1 MATVSPPVATMSD
14 FAKTIYEQKYAF
26 KDEEGNI
33 LEGWEDTAYRVA
45 LNVLGSL
52 GYDETSPEFE
62 KVFSYI
68 RDRKFMPGGRYL
80 YASGRPFH
88 QVNNCLLMRAEDSR
102 EGWAD
107 LAQKAM
113 MALMTGAGIG
123 VDYSD
128 LREEGAII
136 RKTGGESSGPLSLM
150 HIINEIGRN
159 VMQGGSRRSAI
170 FASLRWSHP
179 DVFKF
184 IHLKDWSE
192 EVRAM
197 KEKDFNYPAP
207 MDMTN
212 ISVTLDKDFF
222 DAFEDESN
230 PMYHHAHRVYRTTVD
245 RMVRTAEPGFSVDY
259 ENARESL
266 RNAPIAGNT
275 YVLTR
280 NGYKRVIKI
289 VNQPQSIWTG
299 VRWADDVVFSKT
311 QENAPIV
318 NVHFTGGREI
328 RCEPTHEFLVERYV
342 GAGKRK
348 RLEKIEK
355 IPAGSLVEGDILHVS
370 LPELEVLY
378 PLNKEMYTLGYTYG
392 DGSFTKAGGAE
403 ISLCSKES
411 KMLVSNIVG
420 YNSKIDEDSRGYTR
434 IYFGASEKWKNRS
447 KQVVPVELYSESLP
461 NLASFIAGLFD
472 ADGNFDKTQKRVR
485 LSNNNPEFL
494 RGIARILE
502 DLGIL
507 ASVSKNG
514 VSTFGNKQTYQ
525 LSVMGEYIEE
535 FSRIIPTK
543 RIKIEL
549 EDWKPY
555 RRSHLKVEKVSSDG
569 FEDVYCADVKYPEH
583 SFMAEG
589 VIISNCTEITSEDDS
604 DVCNLGSINLARV
617 ESIEELRD
625 IVEYA
630 TLFLIAGTVYSHV
643 PYERVAE
650 TREKNRRL
658 GLGLMGIH
666 EWLLKRGFKYGPNDE
681 LASWLDEY
689 ACSGQYAAKY
699 AQIHGLSTPI
709 KTRAIAP
716 TGTIGIIGETTTGI
730 EPIFC
735 VAYKR
740 RYLANGRNWKY
751 QYVVDPTAQRLVDE
765 GVNPNDIE
773 DAYSLSYDVERRVA
787 FQAWIQ
793 QWVDHGISSTINLPY
808 PIEDE
813 DEKLEFGNMLY
824 GYLPKLRGTTV
835 YPDGARGGQPLTPVS
850 YDEAITQLGVVF
862 EENEEKCV
870 GGVCGL

>member
-14 FAKTIYEQKYAF
+14 FARTIYEQKYAF

-45 LNVLGSL
+45 LNVLGAL
-52 GYDETSPEFE
+52 GYDETSQEFE

-128 LREEGAII
+128 LREEGAVI

-266 RNAPIAGNT
+266 RNA
-275 YVLTR
+275 
-280 NGYKRVIKI
+280 
-289 VNQPQSIWTG
+289 
-299 VRWADDVVFSKT
+299 
-311 QENAPIV
+311 
-318 NVHFTGGREI
+318 
-328 RCEPTHEFLVERYV
+328 
-342 GAGKRK
+342 
-348 RLEKIEK
+348 
-355 IPAGSLVEGDILHVS
+355 
-370 LPELEVLY
+370 
-378 PLNKEMYTLGYTYG
+378 
-392 DGSFTKAGGAE
+392 
-403 ISLCSKES
+403 
-411 KMLVSNIVG
+411 
-420 YNSKIDEDSRGYTR
+420 
-434 IYFGASEKWKNRS
+434 
-447 KQVVPVELYSESLP
+447 
-461 NLASFIAGLFD
+461 
-472 ADGNFDKTQKRVR
+472 
-485 LSNNNPEFL
+485 
-494 RGIARILE
+494 
-502 DLGIL
+502 
-507 ASVSKNG
+507 
-514 VSTFGNKQTYQ
+514 
-525 LSVMGEYIEE
+525 
-535 FSRIIPTK
+535 
-543 RIKIEL
+543 
-549 EDWKPY
+549 
-555 RRSHLKVEKVSSDG
+555 
-569 FEDVYCADVKYPEH
+569 
-583 SFMAEG
+583 
-589 VIISNCTEITSEDDS
+589 CTEITSEDDS